1 MSTAN
6 SSPNRFEQYREPAFV
21 VVLFVGALI
30 FSLGWAFLIIGVSIN
45 TAPPAPYV
53 SSTDK
58 QLLIVGSIVAIL
70 VGGLMIRT
78 AARIVGW

>member
-6 SSPNRFEQYREPAFV
+6 SSKDRFEQFREPAFV
-21 VVLFVGALI
+21 VVLFIGALI
-30 FSLGWAFLIIGVSIN
+30 LALGGAFLVVGVTIN

-53 SSTDK
+53 SPIDK
-58 QLLIVGSIVAIL
+58 RLLIIGSLLSMIL
-70 VGGLMIRT
+70 GGALIRL